1 MNSNFTLPPLISGQT
16 PPEMPSFRQLTLIGA
31 NGSGKTRF
39 MRRLISLCPE
49 KAFELSA
56 LQAFYPER
64 HSSTLPSSIDAQYA
78 AQLKQT
84 VFLKPDAVSE
94 FDKLVFLL
102 LNDECQ
108 YLLDYKSQRLFGNDP
123 GPLKPTKLDRL
134 IDLWQTIFPEN
145 QILRHHGSLLFVTA
159 SGDDRVSALNLSNGE
174 KAALYYIAATLYAPE
189 GANIFIDS
197 PSMFLHPGLLNTFWN
212 AIESLRPDCHFIY
225 NTYDLDFVAT
235 RTEGVCIWIR
245 AFDAAKLAWD
255 YRILPGGH
263 LTEDLSLDL
272 IGARRPVLFIE
283 GDASHSLD
291 AKLYTLVFSEY
302 TIKPLGSCD
311 KVIESTRTFADLQSF
326 HYVKSGGI
334 VDRDR
339 RTAQEVEY
347 LRRKHILVPEV
358 AEIENLF
365 LLEDVIKIMAA
376 RQGRNPDKVF
386 GKVKNAVM
394 KLWSVHLES
403 QALQHVRYRIKR
415 MSEYRIDGRFKNIRE
430 LERHISSLPQ
440 ILNPTALYNKM
451 LDEFRLMAE
460 QNDYAAVLRVFN
472 HKPMLVA
479 SGIDRLLGFSNID
492 SYISAVFGT
501 LKAGDK
507 YGKALSDAFR
517 SALKVPQVP

>member
-212 AIESLRPDCHFIY
+212 AIESLRPDCRFIY

-302 TIKPLGSCD
+302 TI
-311 KVIESTRTFADLQSF
+311 
-326 HYVKSGGI
+326 
-334 VDRDR
+334 
-339 RTAQEVEY
+339 
-347 LRRKHILVPEV
+347 
-358 AEIENLF
+358 
-365 LLEDVIKIMAA
+365 
-376 RQGRNPDKVF
+376 
-386 GKVKNAVM
+386 
-394 KLWSVHLES
+394 
-403 QALQHVRYRIKR
+403 
-415 MSEYRIDGRFKNIRE
+415 
-430 LERHISSLPQ
+430 
-440 ILNPTALYNKM
+440 
-451 LDEFRLMAE
+451 
-460 QNDYAAVLRVFN
+460 
-472 HKPMLVA
+472 
-479 SGIDRLLGFSNID
+479 
-492 SYISAVFGT
+492 
-501 LKAGDK
+501 
-507 YGKALSDAFR
+507 
-517 SALKVPQVP
+517 